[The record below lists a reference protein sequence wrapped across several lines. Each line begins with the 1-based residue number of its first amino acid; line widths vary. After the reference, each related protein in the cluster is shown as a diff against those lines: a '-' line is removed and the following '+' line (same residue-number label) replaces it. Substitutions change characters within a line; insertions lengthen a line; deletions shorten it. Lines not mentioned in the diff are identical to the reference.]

1 MDMNRML
8 RVVSVDVVRDILKE
22 GSTNEVVQNVALTIP
37 REIAVEL
44 MCALEA
50 YNASV
55 TQYQAATRGGK
66 MEGTAAEVALEADMA
81 QRVHTL
87 YTALEKLYA
96 YSAEALAEQAAETGV
111 MTLEATDDLSEEELA
126 ERAAQTEKEQA
137 AASALEGYVA
147 AQAERYQAALQDAV
161 LDGVLSVEEYDN
173 VAETPYK
180 QLRREMY
187 DGAVLEAKKELGED
201 VAGGKLSHADYFAIT
216 GEEYTVAAGETGTEE
231 AAT

>member
-1 MDMNRML
+1 MEQKNVMKTLDL
-8 RVVSVDVVRDILKE
+8 DCVRSILQDGTPYKVAE
-22 GSTNEVVQNVALTIP
+22 GLEVVVP
-37 REIAVEL
+37 REIAVAL
-44 MCALEA
+44 LCAMEA
-50 YNASV
+50 YNAFAV
-55 TQYQAATRGGK
+55 QYNKATRNGTL
-66 MEGTAAEVALEADMA
+66 EGTAAMAALEAERFRKVNDLHDA
-81 QRVHTL
+81 SLHFYKFCGDT
-87 YTALEKLYA
+87 
-96 YSAEALAEQAAETGV
+96 LAEYLAEVGV

-216 GEEYTVAAGETGTEE
+216 GEEYTVAAGEKGTE